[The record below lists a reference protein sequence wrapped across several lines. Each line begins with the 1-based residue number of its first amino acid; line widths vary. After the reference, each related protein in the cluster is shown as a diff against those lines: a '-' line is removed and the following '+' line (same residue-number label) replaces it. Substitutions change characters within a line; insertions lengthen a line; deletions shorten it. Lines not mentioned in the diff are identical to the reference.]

1 MLIEDRLKELRDKI
15 NEQVPAGIRV
25 AEVEFEGPELV
36 IYTDDPKRFADE
48 ADLIRILARDLRKRI
63 VVRPTTLEDPEKAA
77 TEIRAVVPESSG
89 ITDIFFDPDTGEV
102 LIEAEKPGVVIGKN
116 GITLREITRAY
127 RMDAQGCPHPP
138 IESSTVKQVR
148 QYLRSV
154 NEERKQFLRTIG
166 RRIHRDIPG
175 RDEANKDATRKDQW
189 VRVTT
194 LGCCREVG
202 RAAFLLTTP
211 DSRVLIDC
219 GEKPDNSNGTPYLY
233 VPEIHPLAQLDA
245 VVLTHA
251 HLDHCA
257 LIPLL
262 YKYGYEGPVYSTPPT
277 RDLSAMLQLDYLDVI
292 NKEDRKI
299 PYSSN
304 EVKTY
309 IRHSITLN
317 YGSVTDIAPDIKL
330 TFHNAGHILGSAI
343 AHFHIGDGLYNI
355 AFTGD
360 FNYSKSRLFNPAVNQ
375 FPRLETLFME
385 STYGGSNDFQ
395 PARSDAELKLYETIN
410 KVLSRG
416 GKVIIPAFAVGRSQ
430 EVMLALEEGMRL
442 GKIPHVKIYL
452 DGMIRE
458 ATAIHTTYPEYLN
471 NDLRNL
477 IFREGMNPFLAD
489 CFQQVDSSDLREKVI
504 NGDPCVIITTSGML
518 NGGPVMEY
526 LLNLA
531 EDEKNALVFVGY
543 QADGTQGRRIQKG
556 WREVPMGRKGT
567 ITINLEI
574 DTIDGF
580 SGHSDR
586 RQLMNYIGQ
595 IQPRPEKIFCIHGDE
610 NNTIDLASSIYKR
623 YHIQTHSPMN
633 LETYRMV

>member
-1 MLIEDRLKELRDKI
+1 MLIEERLKELKNKI
-15 NEQVPAGIRV
+15 NEKVPPGITV
-25 AEVEFEGPELV
+25 SEVEFEGPELV

-63 VVRPTTLEDPEKAA
+63 VVRPNVLEDPERAIQD
-77 TEIRAVVPESSG
+77 IREVVAENAG
-89 ITDIFFDPDTGEV
+89 ITDIFFDADTGEV

-116 GITLREITRAY
+116 GATLREITKHIGWTPKVVRT
-127 RMDAQGCPHPP
+127 PP

-148 QYLRSV
+148 QFLRSV

-166 RRIHRDIPG
+166 RRIHRDV
-175 RDEANKDATRKDQW
+175 TSKDQW
-189 VRVTT
+189 VRVTM

-202 RAAFLLTTP
+202 RAAFLLSTP
-211 DSRVLIDC
+211 ESKVLIDC
-219 GEKPDNSNGTPYLY
+219 GEKPDNSSNNAPYLY
-233 VPEIHPLAQLDA
+233 VPEIHPLSQLDA

-262 YKYGYEGPVYSTPPT
+262 YKYGYDGPVYSTPPT
-277 RDLSAMLQLDYLDVI
+277 RDLSAMLQLDYLDVVS
-292 NKEDRKI
+292 KEDRKI

-304 EVKTY
+304 EVKSY
-309 IRHSITLN
+309 IKHSITLN

-343 AHFHIGDGLYNI
+343 AHFHVGDGLYNI

-360 FNYSKSRLFNPAVNQ
+360 FNYSKSRLFNPATNQ
-375 FPRLETLFME
+375 FPRLEAIFME
-385 STYGGSNDFQ
+385 STYGGSGDIQ
-395 PARSDAELKLYETIN
+395 PARAEAEEKLYETISS
-410 KVLSRG
+410 VISRG

-430 EVMLALEEGMRL
+430 EVMLALEEGIRKE
-442 GKIPHVKIYL
+442 KIPAVKIYL

-471 NDLRNL
+471 SELRNQ
-477 IFREGMNPFLAD
+477 IFKEGLNPFLAD
-489 CFQQVDSSDLREKVI
+489 CFVSVDSSDLREKVM

-526 LLNLA
+526 LSGLA
-531 EDEKNALVFVGY
+531 SDERNALVFVGY
-543 QADGTQGRRIQKG
+543 QAEGTMGRRIQKG
-556 WREVPMGRKGT
+556 WREIPIGRRGT
-567 ITINLEI
+567 IVINLEI
-574 DTIDGF
+574 VTIDGF

-586 RQLMNYIGQ
+586 RQLINYIGHV
-595 IQPRPEKIFCIHGDE
+595 QPKPEKIFTIHGDE
-610 NNTIDLASSIYKR
+610 NNTIDLASSLYKR
-623 YHIQTHSPMN
+623 YHIETHSPMN
-633 LETYRMV
+633 LETYRMI

>member
-1 MLIEDRLKELRDKI
+1 MLIEERLKELKDKI
-15 NEQVPAGIRV
+15 NEKVPSGITV
-25 AEVEFEGPELV
+25 SDVEFEGPELV
-36 IYTDDPKRFADE
+36 IYTDDPKKFADE

-63 VVRPTTLEDPEKAA
+63 VVRPNVLEDPDRAVE
-77 TEIRAVVPESSG
+77 EIRSVVTENAG
-89 ITDIFFDPDTGEV
+89 ITDIYFDADTGEV

-116 GITLREITRAY
+116 GATLREITKHIGWTPKVVRT
-127 RMDAQGCPHPP
+127 PP

-154 NEERKQFLRTIG
+154 NEERKVFLRTIG
-166 RRIHRDIPG
+166 RRIHRDV
-175 RDEANKDATRKDQW
+175 TSKDQW
-189 VRVTT
+189 ARVTT

-211 DSRVLIDC
+211 ESRILIDC
-219 GEKPDNSNGTPYLY
+219 GEKPDNNNSTPYLY
-233 VPEIHPLAQLDA
+233 VPEIHPLSQLDA

-257 LIPLL
+257 LVPLL
-262 YKYGYEGPVYSTPPT
+262 YKYGYDGPVYSTPPT

-292 NKEDRKI
+292 HKEDRKI

-309 IRHSITLN
+309 IKHSITLN
-317 YGSVTDIAPDIKL
+317 YGNVTDIAPDIKL

-343 AHFHIGDGLYNI
+343 AHFHVGDGLYNI

-360 FNYSKSRLFNPAVNQ
+360 FNYSKSRLFNPATAS
-375 FPRLETLFME
+375 FPRLEALFME
-385 STYGGSNDFQ
+385 STYGGSEMMQ
-395 PARSDAELKLYETIN
+395 PQRADAEERLYETIN
-410 KVLSRG
+410 TVLSRG

-430 EVMLALEEGMRL
+430 EVMLALEEGIRKE
-442 GKIPHVKIYL
+442 KIPNVKIYI

-471 NDLRNL
+471 SDLRNQ
-477 IFREGMNPFLAD
+477 IFKEGMNPFLSESFVA
-489 CFQQVDSSDLREKVI
+489 VDSPELREKVI

-526 LLNLA
+526 LSHLA
-531 EDEKNALVFVGY
+531 ADEKNALVFVGY
-543 QADGTQGRRIQKG
+543 QADGTLGRRIQKG
-556 WREVPMGRKGT
+556 WREVPLGRRES
-567 ITINLEI
+567 IVINLEI
-574 DTIDGF
+574 VTVDGF

-595 IQPRPEKIFCIHGDE
+595 IQPRPEKIFTIHGDE
-610 NNTIDLASSIYKR
+610 NNTIDLASSLYKR

>member
-1 MLIEDRLKELRDKI
+1 MLIEERLKELKTKI
-15 NEQVPAGIRV
+15 QEKVPAGISV
-25 AEVEFEGPELV
+25 SQIEFEGPELV
-36 IYTDDPKRFADE
+36 IYTDDPKKFADE
-48 ADLIRILARDLRKRI
+48 ADLIRVLARDLRKRI
-63 VVRPTTLEDPEKAA
+63 VVRPTILEDPDKAI
-77 TEIRAVVPESSG
+77 TEIKAVVPEGAG

-102 LIEAEKPGVVIGKN
+102 LVEAEKPGVVIGKN
-116 GITLREITRAY
+116 GATLREITKHIGWTPKVVRT
-127 RMDAQGCPHPP
+127 PP
-138 IESSTVKQVR
+138 IESATVKQVR

-154 NEERKQFLRTIG
+154 KDERKDFLRTIG
-166 RRIHRDIPG
+166 RRIHRDII
-175 RDEANKDATRKDQW
+175 NKDQW

-211 DSRVLIDC
+211 SSRILIDC
-219 GEKPDNSNGTPYLY
+219 GEKPDATNGTPYLY
-233 VPEIHPLAQLDA
+233 VPEIHPISQVDA

-257 LIPLL
+257 LVPLL

-277 RDLSAMLQLDYLDVI
+277 RDLSAMLQLDYLDVVS
-292 NKEDRKI
+292 KEDRKI
-299 PYSSN
+299 PYSSH
-304 EVKTY
+304 EVKEY
-309 IRHSITLN
+309 IKHSITLN

-360 FNYSKSRLFNPAVNQ
+360 FNYGRSRLFNPAVNV

-385 STYGGSNDFQ
+385 STYGGSNDVQ
-395 PARSDAELKLYETIN
+395 PSRKEAEEKLYETIN
-410 KVLSRG
+410 TVLSRG

-430 EVMLALEEGMRL
+430 EVMLALEDGMRNER
-442 GKIPHVKIYL
+442 IPKVKIYL

-471 NDLRNL
+471 SDLRTL
-477 IFREGMNPFLAD
+477 IFREGMNPFLAE
-489 CFQQVDSSDLREKVI
+489 CFIQVDSSELRQKVL
-504 NGDPCVIITTSGML
+504 NGDPCVIISTSGML

-526 LLNLA
+526 LTGLSQ
-531 EDEKNALVFVGY
+531 DEKSALVFVGY
-543 QADGTQGRRIQKG
+543 QADGTLGRRLQKG
-556 WREVPMGRKGT
+556 WRELPLGSKGT
-567 ITINLEI
+567 IVVNLEI
-574 DTIDGF
+574 MTIDGF

-586 RQLMNYIGQ
+586 RALMNYVGQ
-595 IQPRPEKIFCIHGDE
+595 ISPRPEKIFTIHGDE
-610 NNTIDLASSIYKR
+610 NSTIDLASSIYKR
-623 YHIQTHSPMN
+623 YHIETHAPMN

>member
-1 MLIEDRLKELRDKI
+1 MLIDDRLKELKDKI
-15 NEQVPAGIRV
+15 NDKVPAGITV
-25 AEVEFEGPELV
+25 SQVEFEGPELV
-36 IYTDDPKRFADE
+36 IYTDDPKKFADE

-63 VVRPTTLEDPEKAA
+63 VVRPNVLEDPDIAVG
-77 TEIRAVVPESSG
+77 EIKSVVPENAG
-89 ITDIFFDPDTGEV
+89 ITDIFFDADTGEV

-116 GITLREITRAY
+116 GATLREITKHIGWTPKVVRT
-127 RMDAQGCPHPP
+127 PP

-148 QYLRSV
+148 QFLRSV
-154 NEERKQFLRTIG
+154 NEERKQFLRTTG
-166 RRIHRDIPG
+166 RRIHRDV
-175 RDEANKDATRKDQW
+175 TSKDQW
-189 VRVTT
+189 ARVTM

-202 RAAFLLTTP
+202 RAAFLLSTP
-211 DSRVLIDC
+211 ESRVLIDC
-219 GEKPDNSNGTPYLY
+219 GEKPDNNNSTPYLY
-233 VPEIHPLAQLDA
+233 VPEIHPLTQLDA

-262 YKYGYEGPVYSTPPT
+262 YKYGYDGPVYSTPPT

-292 NKEDRKI
+292 HKEDRKV
-299 PYSSN
+299 PYTSA

-309 IRHSITLN
+309 IKHSITLN

-360 FNYSKSRLFNPAVNQ
+360 FNYSKSRLFNPANNA
-375 FPRLETLFME
+375 FPRLEALFME
-385 STYGGSNDFQ
+385 STYGGSNDMQ
-395 PARSDAELKLYETIN
+395 PSRGEAEEKLYETIN
-410 KVLSRG
+410 TVLSRG
-416 GKVIIPAFAVGRSQ
+416 GKVIIPAFSVGRSQ
-430 EVMLALEEGMRL
+430 EVMLGLEEGMRRE
-442 GKIPHVKIYL
+442 KIPNVKIYL

-471 NDLRNL
+471 SDLRNQ
-477 IFREGMNPFLAD
+477 IFKEGMNPFLSA
-489 CFQQVDSSDLREKVI
+489 CFVSVDSQELREKVMS
-504 NGDPCVIITTSGML
+504 GDPCVVITTSGML

-526 LLNLA
+526 LTNLA
-531 EDEKNALVFVGY
+531 ADPRNALVFVGY
-543 QADGTQGRRIQKG
+543 QAEGTLGRRIQKG
-556 WREVPMGRKGT
+556 WREVPLGRRET
-567 ITINLEI
+567 IVINLEI
-574 DTIDGF
+574 VTVDGF

-595 IQPRPEKIFCIHGDE
+595 IQPRPEKIFTIHGDE
-610 NNTIDLASSIYKR
+610 NNTIDLASSLYKR
-623 YHIQTHSPMN
+623 YHIETHSPMN